1 MSSQTPGLASPEQRH
16 QQEEQQGLSSGN
28 HVTTCNCLS
37 FTSPS
42 SGRMKPVPPG
52 SRGQRRVRTHVPALL
67 LSARHSS
74 SKVKTLRIKGRHT
87 VGAQEGY
94 WAKATE
100 ETASVPFFSCKVKKK
115 KKSREIFA
123 AEGGGPKVLGGSGSA
138 RGWQKRRGCWGEGR
152 APPGQ
157 RARRLAHSRCSFKR
171 AE

>member
-1 MSSQTPGLASPEQRH
+1 
-16 QQEEQQGLSSGN
+16 
-28 HVTTCNCLS
+28 
-37 FTSPS
+37 
-42 SGRMKPVPPG
+42 MKPVPPG

-115 KKSREIFA
+115 KKKAEKSSQQKEEGLRCSGEVGRREA
-123 AEGGGPKVLGGSGSA
+123 GRNAGVAGERAGRPLGSA
-138 RGWQKRRGCWGEGR
+138 RGAWLTVG
-152 APPGQ
+152 
-157 RARRLAHSRCSFKR
+157 AHSN
-171 AE
+171 ALNE